1 MENRKF
7 NQIDLLRGRRKELG
21 LSEPFFIDTKKY
33 IKKGIVIGLA
43 IISVSLSIGFAF
55 IIRSSI
61 LEGRKSKIKIFAD
74 EYDSLQLKLNKESRE
89 LKQTAKF
96 NKKLKNSIINISSST
111 AFLGELKLITPK
123 KLQIYNLEAEKNN
136 LIIKSIVNNKDYLN
150 ILNGFLLSLRS
161 SQFVEFAE
169 IDLQDIKS
177 LDEKSLKDSY
187 EVNIQTKVTENYRD
201 INENR
206 LYELGSFGLLNRLNL
221 LKNID
226 FEEK

>member
-1 MENRKF
+1 MENPKF

-33 IKKGIVIGLA
+33 IKKGISIGLA
-43 IISVSLSIGFAF
+43 IISVSLSIGILF
-55 IIRSSI
+55 IIRSSF

-74 EYDSLQLKLNKESRE
+74 EYDSLQLKLNRESKE
-89 LKQTAKF
+89 LKETAKF
-96 NKKLKNSIINISSST
+96 NKKLKNSLINISSST
-111 AFLGELKLITPK
+111 AFLEELKLITPK

-136 LIIKSIVNNKDYLN
+136 LTIKSRIYNKDYLN
-150 ILNGFLLSLRS
+150 IINGLLLSLQS

-177 LDEKSLKDSY
+177 LDEDSIKGIY
-187 EVNIQTKVTENYRD
+187 EVNIQTKVTEDYKD

-221 LKNID
+221 LKDID
-226 FEEK
+226 IEEK

>member
-89 LKQTAKF
+89 LKETAKF

>member
-1 MENRKF
+1 MENPKF

-33 IKKGIVIGLA
+33 IKKGISIGLA
-43 IISVSLSIGFAF
+43 IISVSLSIGILF
-55 IIRSSI
+55 IIRSSF

-74 EYDSLQLKLNKESRE
+74 EYDSLQLKLNRESKE
-89 LKQTAKF
+89 LKETAKF
-96 NKKLKNSIINISSST
+96 NKKLKNSLINISSST
-111 AFLGELKLITPK
+111 AFLEELKLITPK

-136 LIIKSIVNNKDYLN
+136 LTIKSRIYNKDYLN
-150 ILNGFLLSLRS
+150 IINGLLLSLQS

-177 LDEKSLKDSY
+177 LDEDSIKGIY
-187 EVNIQTKVTENYRD
+187 EVNIQTKVTEDYKD

-206 LYELGSFGLLNRLNL
+206 LYELGSYGLLNRLNL

-226 FEEK
+226 IEEE

>member
-7 NQIDLLRGRRKELG
+7 NQIDLLRGRREELG

-33 IKKGIVIGLA
+33 IKKGIAIGLA

-89 LKQTAKF
+89 LKETAKF
-96 NKKLKNSIINISSST
+96 NKKLKKSIINISSST

-169 IDLQDIKS
+169 IDLQDIKA

-187 EVNIQTKVTENYRD
+187 EVNIQTKVTEDYTD

-226 FEEK
+226 IEEK